1 MSLNSH
7 GYKKTWRSLKG
18 HCSGLV
24 CSFGSACCSAFHGTS
39 ALQPVYLL
47 PCLLHLANV
56 WALTLGSPSE
66 ECGSYLRN
74 TDGHEALS
82 SCPPPPSVLTVCMA
96 SLWHLHTTA
105 SLWFTTSLWTTA
117 SLWFTTKKIQIPDTW
132 KQVLNW
138 FVNPNV
144 SGK

>member
-1 MSLNSH
+1 MSFH
-7 GYKKTWRSLKG
+7 MTWRSLKG
-18 HCSGLV
+18 HWSGFE

-39 ALQPVYLL
+39 VLQPVYLL

-82 SCPPPPSVLTVCMA
+82 SCPPTLCTHCMYGFTLTSAYHC
-96 SLWHLHTTA
+96 
-105 SLWFTTSLWTTA
+105 
-117 SLWFTTKKIQIPDTW
+117 Q
-132 KQVLNW
+132 
-138 FVNPNV
+138 FVVHNQKNPNSRHMEAGV
-144 SGK
+144 KLVCQS